1 LTIYALAYIIHNI
14 INFQYESCDEG
25 DGIVDDKTLLTLEG
39 KEKLEKELVYL
50 KTVKRV
56 ENTEAIKVARA
67 QGDLSENAEY
77 DAAKNEQA
85 EIEHR
90 IKEIEAMLE
99 NVEII
104 DVAGGNRS
112 TVHIGGKVLLR
123 DPDGDETEYEIV
135 GTKEADPFNNRISN
149 ECAVGKAIIGHKKG
163 DEVVVDTPAGKLVY
177 TIVKI
182 IKR

>member
-1 LTIYALAYIIHNI
+1 M
-14 INFQYESCDEG
+14 EE
-25 DGIVDDKTLLTLEG
+25 KTLLTLEG
-39 KEKLEKELVYL
+39 KKKLEEELVYL
-50 KTVKRV
+50 KTVKRI

-90 IKEIEAMLE
+90 ILEVEAMLK

-104 DVAGGNRS
+104 DASGADKKV
-112 TVHIGGKVLLR
+112 VHLGGKVLLR
-123 DPDGDETEYEIV
+123 DPDGEEEEYEIV
-135 GTKEADPFNNRISN
+135 GTKEADPFKNRISN
-149 ECAVGKAIIGHKKG
+149 ECPVGKAILGHKKG
-163 DEVVVDTPAGKLVY
+163 DEVEVDTEAGKMVY

-182 IKR
+182 INKK